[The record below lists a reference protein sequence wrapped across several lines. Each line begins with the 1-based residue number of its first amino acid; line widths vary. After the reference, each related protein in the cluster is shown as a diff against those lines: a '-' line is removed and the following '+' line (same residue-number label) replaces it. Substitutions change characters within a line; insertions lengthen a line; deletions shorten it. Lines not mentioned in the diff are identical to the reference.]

1 MIIDSKKEKEKLV
14 FRLKGRL
21 DTTTASRLESA
32 LKEQQEGIRNLE
44 MDFAELEYLSS
55 AGLRVLLFA
64 FKEMKKREGTM
75 IIKNVNDEVMEVFKI
90 TGFTD
95 ILTIET

>member
-21 DTTTASRLESA
+21 DTTTAPRLESA

-55 AGLRVLLFA
+55 AGLRVLLSA

-75 IIKNVNDEVMEVFKI
+75 IIKNVNDEVMEVFTI